1 MSLSHTNTWNQSL
14 KYEVILVVKEWL
26 CHIMSLY
33 FMNEQGYG
41 IAHAMIYKDDKIIIV
56 LESNGQI
63 SSGKH
68 IFTYYSERLP

>member
-1 MSLSHTNTWNQSL
+1 
-14 KYEVILVVKEWL
+14 
-26 CHIMSLY
+26 
-33 FMNEQGYG
+33 MNEQGYG

-68 IFTYYSERLP
+68 IFIYYSEHLP